1 MKHFKK
7 VELRFCVVQFGL
19 LLNNDSQTY
28 EFSNSLHIYNNF
40 TIRLKAFIQQFYI
53 LEPDQQ
59 QF

>member
-28 EFSNSLHIYNNF
+28 EFSNSLLNNF
-40 TIRLKAFIQQFYI
+40 TMRVKAFIQQFYI